1 MNYYTEILGIKE
13 TDKGTDLI
21 VRIPGEKVKHKIIKV
36 KNGNVINSEIKIDDN
51 RIITSDQ
58 RKKIYATIKDI
69 SDFLGEWPSYYKEF
83 LKFNFCFKNNIEYF
97 SLSDCS
103 ISIAREFITYLIG
116 FIIEHDIPLS
126 DLAINRVEDIDKY
139 IYGCLKRRKCA
150 ITGKPNADIHHCTG
164 STVGMGRNR
173 KKINHKGLEIIP
185 LIREWHNKVHAEGE
199 EEIFAKFKIYGII
212 VDEETLKNLRL
223 NYEDIS

>member
-1 MNYYTEILGIKE
+1 MNYYSQVIGIKE

-69 SDFLGEWPSYYKEF
+69 SDYLGEWPSYYKEF

-103 ISIAREFITYLIG
+103 ISIAREFITYLID
-116 FIIEHDIPLS
+116 FILEHDIPLS
-126 DLAINRVEDIDKY
+126 DKVLNRVDDIDRY
-139 IYGCLKRRKCA
+139 LYGCIKHKRCCICGRRAELHHVDVIGIGNNRNTLDDSKYRKMALCRE
-150 ITGKPNADIHHCTG
+150 HHTESHKIG
-164 STVGMGRNR
+164 QDTFN
-173 KKINHKGLEIIP
+173 KKY
-185 LIREWHNKVHAEGE
+185 KV
-199 EEIFAKFKIYGII
+199 YGI
-212 VDEETLKNLRL
+212 T
-223 NYEDIS
+223 YEDIS